1 MARMWRC
8 RSAALCVYFLL
19 LAWPVM
25 AQPAVSMSATL
36 QDLLLERA
44 GEVQRPL
51 DQQVLS
57 FYLERNFAPAWRDET
72 DILVARQALARAAE
86 QGLRPLDYAV
96 YGEPGTPEF
105 DLAMTTAV
113 LRYASDVRTGRLR
126 PTIYKDARLPE
137 QNFDFVP
144 ALVRAL
150 NRHNLASLLD
160 SLPPSRIEYRQL
172 IGALAAYRAIA
183 ATGGWPA
190 VKNEQ
195 TLDARLRIEDPLLAA
210 EPLPSAEAVKAA
222 LTRYQERNGLV
233 ADGKLGADT
242 LRELNVPVTVR
253 IRQIIANLERWR
265 WMPAELERRRI
276 EVNVPDQS
284 LNLMDGDDI
293 ALHSKVIIGKKTTPT
308 PILRTAA
315 LSVIANPPWEI
326 PDDIASRQFLPR
338 LKKDANYLASGNLS
352 LMDAPADAAID
363 WRKVSAG
370 HLPYQLRQ
378 APGPGNA
385 LGRMMLDMPN
395 PFDVYIHDTPG
406 KALFQKPVR
415 EFSNGC
421 IRTEQIER
429 LAQLILGDEG
439 GLDEAIASGQTQT
452 LPLGH
457 ALPVYLLYWTAIPGE
472 DGTVGFRPDR
482 YGRDSLLLAKL
493 AGT

>member
-1 MARMWRC
+1 
-8 RSAALCVYFLL
+8 
-19 LAWPVM
+19 M
-25 AQPAVSMSATL
+25 AQPAVSMSGTL
-36 QDLLLERA
+36 QELLLERA
-44 GEVQRPL
+44 GEIQRPL

-57 FYLERNFAPAWRDET
+57 FYLERNFAPAWQDEE
-72 DILVARQALARAAE
+72 DIMAARRVLARAAE

-105 DLAMTTAV
+105 DLAMTMAV

-126 PTIYKDARLPE
+126 PTIYKDARLPD
-137 QNFDFVP
+137 QSFDLMP
-144 ALVRAL
+144 AFVRAL
-150 NRHNLASLLD
+150 SRHRLASLLD
-160 SLPPSRIEYRQL
+160 SLPPTRMEYQQL
-172 IGALAAYRAIA
+172 IGALATYRSTA
-183 ATGGWPA
+183 ARGGWPI

-195 TLDARLRIEDPLLAA
+195 MLGSRLILEDPILAA
-210 EPLPSAEAVKAA
+210 EPLPSPDAVKAA
-222 LTRYQERNGLV
+222 LARYQDRNGLV

-242 LRELNVPVTVR
+242 VRELNVPVTVR

-265 WMPAELERRRI
+265 WMPAELERRRV

-293 ALHSKVIIGKKTTPT
+293 ALHSKVIIGKKATPT
-308 PILRTAA
+308 PILRTAV

-326 PDDIASRQFLPR
+326 PDDIAARQFLPR

-352 LMDAPADAAID
+352 LMDAPTDAAID

-378 APGPGNA
+378 APGPSNA
-385 LGRMMLDMPN
+385 LGKMMLDMPN

-429 LAQLILGDEG
+429 LAQLILGDEAE
-439 GLDEAIASGQTQT
+439 LDEAVASGQTQT

-457 ALPVYLLYWTAIPGE
+457 AVPVYLLYWTAMAGE

-493 AGT
+493 GGT